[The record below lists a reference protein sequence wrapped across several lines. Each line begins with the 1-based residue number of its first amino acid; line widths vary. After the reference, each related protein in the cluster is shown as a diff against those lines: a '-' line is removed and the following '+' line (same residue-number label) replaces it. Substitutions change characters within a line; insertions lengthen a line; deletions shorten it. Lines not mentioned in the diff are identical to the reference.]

1 MFEQIVR
8 ISYLKTNSITLVI
21 YDSLIEE
28 TNCRDTV
35 VFQSCF
41 SFSLTP
47 PWLYKVLT
55 TILPIAF
62 QESTNTYYVRN
73 TTYYQ
78 HQNKRLSRE
87 GPLLLRI
94 QRKYNKSD
102 IPNNFIL
109 LTFSNFSNENDENL
123 PKYIISDYKL
133 NQFC

>member
-1 MFEQIVR
+1 M
-8 ISYLKTNSITLVI
+8 KTNSITLVI
-21 YDSLIEE
+21 YDSLDEE
-28 TNCRDTV
+28 TNCRNTV

-94 QRKYNKSD
+94 QRKHNKTLRKYNKSD
-102 IPNNFIL
+102 IPINFIL

-123 PKYIISDYKL
+123 PKYNISDYKL

>member
-1 MFEQIVR
+1 M
-8 ISYLKTNSITLVI
+8 KTNSITLVI
-21 YDSLIEE
+21 YDSLVEE
-28 TNCRDTV
+28 TNCRDTA

-73 TTYYQ
+73 TTYYH

-123 PKYIISDYKL
+123 PKYNISDYRL